1 MADDN
6 ILTPPSLDTS
16 KALEAEG
23 YETTIPKAPII
34 EEEEVEED
42 IYTPELDEAVD
53 QEIAYKDEYG
63 DAAAGIQTFVER
75 GLNAGLMS
83 FPDHLAKT
91 FGGKKLTDALA
102 ARARENPYW
111 GGVGTG
117 LGIVAP
123 LVLSGGT
130 SALARGAQV
139 TGGGVL
145 AASKAGAAVEHL
157 TLKGIQSI
165 VGKQYSKKLVTDV
178 LAKGIAKGAGSGVE
192 GFMLGGAQLISE
204 NALGDKEFNSENI
217 LAYGGHGA
225 LWGGLTG
232 GAFGMA
238 PGVFKKGVEVVVPV
252 VKNNKV
258 VRYATKKIKDIGGDT
273 FNKVKRSWK
282 MAGLDDIEIDHIQK
296 NRPTLANNTPLVLR
310 KVAENENIGVFSKPI
325 KLYRGIEKFKNE
337 SAQKIVKTLKQIDD
351 IQQPGA
357 TYLPTRRRVAA
368 QVTKSLKDLKKDMAD
383 EFGSALEGSYASKV
397 SAIDNAIDSWGNKV
411 VGKGSSKQ
419 YSARGLWSDKVKYD
433 KVVPHGKTKLT
444 VEQAIDQ
451 KIANVFREEV
461 GLISKGAPAE
471 LGQTLKKSMLDYGTA
486 ASYNNALSKHIKS
499 KSGKLWGDLQG
510 GFLGAMAAEMVH
522 LGGAVG
528 MGLFLRA
535 TAKSDFF
542 NRMVVLSGMEK
553 ANQSVGRGLWK
564 GTKDFLSKSNFKD
577 TIIPVSTKMFLDS
590 PLTFKDGKKAKD
602 ENEGIDNMIE
612 KLDTVKAEPLA
623 LSEAASNPVM
633 SVYAPNTFTHMQSV
647 AAKALLFLDSKMP
660 RFTDVNPFTNKKFKP
675 TSQEMYKI
683 KKYLY
688 AIENPMKVF
697 KEFSKGNISRESIEA
712 ISFVYP
718 NLYARMRVEVMK
730 ELQDNPESIDY
741 KQRLLLGTLLDMP
754 TDMALKPEAISALQ
768 QFYSEAAVS
777 KTGGYPGGDKVPIT
791 AARDMKMAS
800 SKATE
805 LEKMQNPSAFK

>member
-1 MADDN
+1 MAND
-6 ILTPPSLDTS
+6 IITPPAPETAT
-16 KALEAEG
+16 ALEAEG
-23 YETTIPKAPII
+23 YETTIPQAPVV

-42 IYTPELDEAVD
+42 FYTPELDEAID
-53 QEIAYKDEYG
+53 EEIKYQDEYG
-63 DAAAGIQTFVER
+63 DSAAGIQTFVER

-91 FGGKKLTDALA
+91 FGGKKLTDAMA

-111 GGVGTG
+111 GGAGSITG
-117 LGIVAP
+117 IIAP

-130 SALARGAQV
+130 SALARGAQI

-145 AASKAGAAVEHL
+145 AASKAGLAVENL

-204 NALGDKEFNSENI
+204 NALGDKEFNGENI

-225 LWGGLTG
+225 LWGGLAG

-238 PGVFKKGVEVVVPV
+238 PGVFKKGVEVVVPI
-252 VKNNKV
+252 VKNNRV
-258 VRYATKKIKDIGGDT
+258 VRYATRKIKDVGGDA
-273 FNKVKRSWK
+273 FNKVRRSWK
-282 MAGLDDIEIDHIQK
+282 MAGLDDVEIDHLEK
-296 NRPTLANNTPLVLR
+296 TRPTIANNTPLVLR
-310 KVAENENIGVFSKPI
+310 KVAEKEKIGVFSRPM
-325 KLYRGIEKFKNE
+325 KLYRGVERFKNN
-337 SAQKIVKTLKQIDD
+337 SAERIIKTLRQIDD
-351 IQQPGA
+351 IKQPGA
-357 TYLPTRRRVAA
+357 NYLPTQRRVAA
-368 QVTKSLKDLKKDMAD
+368 QVSKELDNLKNDLTDSL
-383 EFGSALEGSYASKV
+383 GNPLEGSYKDQMKAVNEALEDWNEKV
-397 SAIDNAIDSWGNKV
+397 I
-411 VGKGSSKQ
+411 GKDGGKK
-419 YSARGLWSDKVKYD
+419 YSAKGLWEDRKAYD
-433 KVVPHGKTKLT
+433 KIIPYGKEKLT
-444 VEQAIDQ
+444 IKQAIDQ
-451 KIANVFREEV
+451 RIAKAFRDELDLV
-461 GLISKGAPAE
+461 SKGAPAE
-471 LGQTLKKSMLDYGTA
+471 LGQGLKKAMLDYGTA
-486 ASYNNALSKHIKS
+486 ASYNQALKSHIKT
-499 KSGKLWGDLQG
+499 KSTRLWGDLQG
-510 GFLGAMAAEMVH
+510 GFLGAMAAEVVS

-528 MGLFLRA
+528 TGLFLRA

-542 NRMVVLSGMEK
+542 NRMVVFSGMEK
-553 ANQSVGRGLWK
+553 ANQSIGKGLWK

-577 TIIPVSTKMFLDS
+577 AIVPVSTKMFLES
-590 PLTFKDGKKAKD
+590 PLTFKKGKKAKNED
-602 ENEGIDNMIE
+602 EGIDNMIE

-675 TSQEMYKI
+675 TTQEMYKI

-697 KEFSKGNISRESIEA
+697 KEFSKGNISRESVEA

-718 NLYARMRVEVMK
+718 NLYNRMRVEVMK
-730 ELQDNPESIDY
+730 ELQENPDSIDY

-754 TDMALKPEAISALQ
+754 TDLALKPEAISALQ
-768 QFYSEAAVS
+768 QYYSESAES
-777 KTGGYPGGDKVPIT
+777 KTGGYPGGNKVPIT
-791 AARDMKMAS
+791 AARDMKKAS
-800 SKATE
+800 SMATE
-805 LEKMQNPSAFK
+805 LEKVQNPSAFK